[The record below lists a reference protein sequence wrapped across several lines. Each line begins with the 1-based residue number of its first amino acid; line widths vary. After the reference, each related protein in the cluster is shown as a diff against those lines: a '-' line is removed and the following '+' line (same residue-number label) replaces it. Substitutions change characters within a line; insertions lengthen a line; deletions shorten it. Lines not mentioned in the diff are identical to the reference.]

1 MNSHASIYIPRMST
15 IHTEDS
21 ITRLM
26 SLHNIGTVMRV
37 DFTTIN
43 KKPGFSEN
51 TDSTVISAFV
61 HFSDPII
68 KSDGCYDSA
77 TITHVSNLDF
87 WNCMAYNQS
96 YRLQITHNEY
106 WICLKNKNP
115 IQRTMM
121 NIHQIVEN
129 GRHLEKLVEEQRI
142 MLESQ
147 QKEIAELTKTIQG
160 CHTTIYQF
168 VGGLFNQETQRGMI
182 SSHLSTLG
190 FDDDDGEEDT
200 SSWGIWPTTRQGD
213 DCEARIE
220 KIEKI
225 IRNSSLTMRNPSA
238 VSPILDEEDDE
249 ECIPCVDEYDYDDDL
264 FSRGNNIDNKNYD
277 GYGYEIN
284 SSPLCMSDT
293 ADDSSRSVTRIRNS
307 CELCGNN

>member
-121 NIHQIVEN
+121 NIHQVVEN
-129 GRHLEKLVEEQRI
+129 GRHLEKLVEEHRI

-147 QKEIAELTKTIQG
+147 EKKIAELTKTNQG
-160 CHTTIYQF
+160 FEHIIYQF
-168 VGGLFNQETQRGMI
+168 VGGLFNQETQGGI
-182 SSHLSTLG
+182 IASHLSTLG
-190 FDDDDGEEDT
+190 FGDYGEEDT
-200 SSWGIWPTTRQGD
+200 SRWDIWPTTRQGD

-220 KIEKI
+220 KIERI
-225 IRNSSLTMRNPSA
+225 IRNSSLRMRNASA
-238 VSPILDEEDDE
+238 VSPILDEDGEE
-249 ECIPCVDEYDYDDDL
+249 ECIPCVDVYEYEDYL

-277 GYGYEIN
+277 GYGYEISN
-284 SSPLCMSDT
+284 SPLSMSDT
-293 ADDSSRSVTRIRNS
+293 EGDSTRFVTRIRNS
-307 CELCGNN
+307 RELCGNN